1 MSSQLRVS
9 RTLLALAV
17 GLGLMSGAVLAQEK
31 AAAKVQ
37 LPQQVLPT
45 GAEDAVAAPAVAAR
59 SLARSAAPTQEELIQ
74 QLVKMTSESD
84 EGLTIEHRANGVQ
97 AINLEGQFMSVAIA
111 TPAANGGYVLGCATG
126 EDAVAHAKH
135 AQAVEAG
142 KEPKVLLR
150 PTAKQQPVLE
160 EK

>member
-1 MSSQLRVS
+1 
-9 RTLLALAV
+9 
-17 GLGLMSGAVLAQEK
+17 MSGAALAQEK
-31 AAAKVQ
+31 AAVQ

-45 GAEDAVAAPAVAAR
+45 GAEDAVAAPAPAAR
-59 SLARSAAPTQEELIQ
+59 SFARAAAAPTQDELIQ

-84 EGLTIEHRANGVQ
+84 EGLAVEKRANGVE
-97 AINLEGQFMSVAIA
+97 AVNLEGRFMSVAIA

-135 AQAVEAG
+135 AHAVEAG

>member
-74 QLVKMTSESD
+74 QLVIFTS
-84 EGLTIEHRANGVQ
+84 
-97 AINLEGQFMSVAIA
+97 
-111 TPAANGGYVLGCATG
+111 C
-126 EDAVAHAKH
+126 
-135 AQAVEAG
+135 
-142 KEPKVLLR
+142 
-150 PTAKQQPVLE
+150 
-160 EK
+160 

>member
-1 MSSQLRVS
+1 
-9 RTLLALAV
+9 
-17 GLGLMSGAVLAQEK
+17 
-31 AAAKVQ
+31 
-37 LPQQVLPT
+37 
-45 GAEDAVAAPAVAAR
+45 
-59 SLARSAAPTQEELIQ
+59 
-74 QLVKMTSESD
+74 MTSESD

-126 EDAVAHAKH
+126 EDAVTHAKH

>member
-1 MSSQLRVS
+1 
-9 RTLLALAV
+9 
-17 GLGLMSGAVLAQEK
+17 MSGAALAQDK
-31 AAAKVQ
+31 AATVQ

-45 GAEDAVAAPAVAAR
+45 GAEDAVAAPAPAAR
-59 SLARSAAPTQEELIQ
+59 SLARSATPSQEELIQ

-84 EGLTIEHRANGVQ
+84 EGLTVEQRANGVE
-97 AINLEGQFMSVAIA
+97 AINLKGQFMSVAIA

>member
-1 MSSQLRVS
+1 
-9 RTLLALAV
+9 
-17 GLGLMSGAVLAQEK
+17 
-31 AAAKVQ
+31 
-37 LPQQVLPT
+37 
-45 GAEDAVAAPAVAAR
+45 
-59 SLARSAAPTQEELIQ
+59 
-74 QLVKMTSESD
+74 MTSESD
-84 EGLTIEHRANGVQ
+84 EGLTVEQRANGVE
-97 AINLEGQFMSVAIA
+97 AVNLEGRFMSVAIA

-135 AQAVEAG
+135 AHAVEAG

>member
-1 MSSQLRVS
+1 
-9 RTLLALAV
+9 
-17 GLGLMSGAVLAQEK
+17 MSGAALAQDK
-31 AAAKVQ
+31 AANVQ

-45 GAEDAVAAPAVAAR
+45 GAEDAVAAPAPAAR
-59 SLARSAAPTQEELIQ
+59 SLARSATPSQEELIQ

-84 EGLTIEHRANGVQ
+84 EGLTVEQRANGVE
-97 AINLEGQFMSVAIA
+97 AINLKGQFMSVAIA